1 MKLTENFTIEEAQVT
16 KHKQFNNVISDVNIL
31 ENVKQIAR
39 SVMQPLR
46 DYLGIPII
54 VSSWFRNP
62 QLNAYVGGSSTSD
75 HLRGEAVDFYCS
87 RMIDAYMYI
96 KNNLL
101 FHQLIWEIKDNTIW
115 IHVSC
120 RRLGKNRNEAKVAVW
135 NDRKNK
141 YDYQLFN
148 NITQLKGAK

>member
-75 HLRGEAVDFYCS
+75 HLRGEAVDFTCA

-101 FHQLIWEIKDNTIW
+101 FHQLIWEIKD
-115 IHVSC
+115 
-120 RRLGKNRNEAKVAVW
+120 
-135 NDRKNK
+135 
-141 YDYQLFN
+141 YF
-148 NITQLKGAK
+148 